1 MRLTGNVL
9 EPMKSLL
16 CSPLSE
22 DSCFPDLP
30 LGNESSPSEES
41 KGGGGGVIVWHISQ
55 SSAINNLS
63 QIKSVYRNGPFKKY
77 ETLF

>member
-1 MRLTGNVL
+1 MKLTGNVL

-30 LGNESSPSEES
+30 PLGNDSSPSEES
-41 KGGGGGVIVWHISQ
+41 KGGGGGVIV
-55 SSAINNLS
+55 
-63 QIKSVYRNGPFKKY
+63 
-77 ETLF
+77 

>member
-1 MRLTGNVL
+1 MGGRKLTGNVL

-30 LGNESSPSEES
+30 LGNGSSPSEES
-41 KGGGGGVIVWHISQ
+41 KGGGGGVIV
-55 SSAINNLS
+55 
-63 QIKSVYRNGPFKKY
+63 
-77 ETLF
+77 